1 MEVTTMRSTQDK
13 VYQMTTAALLCAV
26 GILIPLISPVK
37 LVLEPASYTLASHV
51 PIFMAM
57 ALSPA
62 TALFVAVGTTLGFFL
77 SGFPLVVVLRAAS
90 HSLWAYFGARI
101 LVRKPWILEKF
112 SRRLGFN
119 LMLGLVHALL
129 EMLVVM
135 PFYFGQ
141 QMSAGYYSKGFL
153 LSVVLLVGVGTV
165 IHSMIDF
172 TLARIIW
179 EPLSKAAKLKNR
191 AKSDHSAVQS

>member
-1 MEVTTMRSTQDK
+1 MEVTRMRSTQDK

-77 SGFPLVVVLRAAS
+77 SGFPLVVVFRAAS

-101 LVRKPWILEKF
+101 FVRKPWILEKF

-141 QMSAGYYSKGFL
+141 QMSAGYYAKGFL

-179 EPLSKAAKLKNR
+179 EPLSKAVKLKNR